1 MMLTNPVTNE
11 MVIPAYSLKEGSSF
25 TITKLID
32 RIHSFDIEEKPHIHN
47 WQEIIYIKS
56 GKGIQIIDDKRHKLT
71 PNTFY
76 LIGQGQVH
84 NFMIGEELD
93 GYMIR
98 FSEEFLPPSGLH
110 NKNTINATLLGNFFG
125 TNELQITGPEIV
137 HYENLLSELLY
148 EHSKHD
154 QVYAKTEI
162 IQYLLLTLL
171 TKLERRLRSLYKDQI
186 SQTKDFDSSVYHSF
200 LSLIEEHYKFHK
212 PVEFFTKQLGIDNR
226 KLSCITRKA
235 SNKTPKR
242 ILNERIMIEAKRM
255 LHFTNFT
262 LKEISYDLGYDDPS
276 YFSRYFKLYTG
287 SNPKKYRE
295 NYKRLNQYSEVN

>member
-1 MMLTNPVTNE
+1 MMLIEPVLNE
-11 MVIPAYSLKEGSSF
+11 LAIPELSLEEGSCFSV
-25 TITKLID
+25 TQLTNNIPL
-32 RIHSFDIEEKPHIHN
+32 FDIEEKPHIHN

-56 GKGIQIIDDKRHKLT
+56 GQGSQIIDDKRHELK
-71 PNTFY
+71 PKTFY

-84 NFMIGEELD
+84 NLSIGKELD

-98 FSEEFLPPSGLH
+98 FSEEFLPPKGLH
-110 NKNTINATLLGNFFG
+110 NKHTLNSTLLGNFFD

-137 HYENLLSELLY
+137 HYENLLSQLLY
-148 EHSKHD
+148 EHAKHD
-154 QVYAKTEI
+154 EVYAKTEI
-162 IQYLLLTLL
+162 IQHLLLTLL

-186 SQTKDFDSSVYHSF
+186 SQTKDFDSSVYHNF
-200 LSLIEEHYKFHK
+200 LLLIEEHYKYHK
-212 PVEFFTKQLGIDNR
+212 PIEFFTKQLGIDNR

-235 SNKTPKR
+235 SSKTPKR
-242 ILNERIMIEAKRM
+242 ILNDRIMIEAKRM

-287 SNPKKYRE
+287 SNPKKYRA
-295 NYKRLNQYSEVN
+295 NYKRLNEYN

>member
-1 MMLTNPVTNE
+1 MLTDPIIKE
-11 MVIPAYSLKEGSSF
+11 LVIPVYNLKDGSGF
-25 TITKLID
+25 TITKLIGN
-32 RIHSFDIEEKPHIHN
+32 IQSLETEEKPHIHN

-56 GKGIQIIDDKRHKLT
+56 GKGIHIIDDKRHELT
-71 PNTFY
+71 PKTFY

-84 NFMIGEELD
+84 NFIFGEELD

-98 FSEEFLPPSGLH
+98 FTKEFLPPSSLQY
-110 NKNTINATLLGNFFG
+110 KNTLNSTLLGNFFD
-125 TNELQITGPEIV
+125 TNELQITGKEIV

-154 QVYAKTEI
+154 QIYAKTEI

-186 SQTKDFDSSVYHSF
+186 SQTKDFDSSIYHSF
-200 LSLIEEHYKFHK
+200 VSLIEEHYKLHK

-226 KLSCITRKA
+226 KLSCITRKV

-295 NYKRLNQYSEVN
+295 NYKRLNEYN